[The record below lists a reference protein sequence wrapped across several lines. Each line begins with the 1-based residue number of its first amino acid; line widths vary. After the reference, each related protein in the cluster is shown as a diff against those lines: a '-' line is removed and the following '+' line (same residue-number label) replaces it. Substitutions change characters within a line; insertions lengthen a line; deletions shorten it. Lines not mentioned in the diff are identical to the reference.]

1 MFKKI
6 FEHFTNKD
14 EMRRIDT
21 EFYPDP
27 VSSRNKDDFPART
40 RGLIFNE
47 IEKCT
52 GCGDCV
58 SVCPTQ
64 CIQLQSEPL
73 RQSKKVWVTQF
84 DIDFSN
90 CIFCGKCVE
99 VCDPESLSQTK
110 EIQPAV
116 FHAKDLVMGFGRG
129 DL

>member
-1 MFKKI
+1 MIKKLI
-6 FEHFTNKD
+6 RHLINSD

-58 SVCPTQ
+58 RVCPTK
-64 CIQLQSEPL
+64 CIQLEAEPIPD
-73 RQSKKVWVTQF
+73 SKKTWVKVY
-84 DIDFSN
+84 DVDFSN

-99 VCDPESLSQTK
+99 VCDPQSLTQTK

-116 FHAKDLVMGFGRG
+116 YSPKDLIMGFGRG
-129 DL
+129 KL